1 LLNYLTFLEKAQLLC
16 LLQQDVSGLRI
27 LAKPEKVYLNNTNLA
42 YALETEKPDI
52 GNLRE
57 TFFFNQ
63 LKTIGNVTSANR
75 ADFTVNNK
83 YIFEVGGQSKGHEQ
97 IIGLENSYLALDNL
111 EYGFGNR
118 IPLWVFG
125 MLY

>member
-1 LLNYLTFLEKAQLLC
+1 M
-16 LLQQDVSGLRI
+16 
-27 LAKPEKVYLNNTNLA
+27 AKPEKVYLNNTNLA

-63 LKTIGNVTSANR
+63 LKAIGTVTSANK

-83 YIFEVGGQSKGHEQ
+83 YVFEVGGQNKGHEQ
-97 IIGLENSYLALDNL
+97 IIGLENGYLALDNL

-118 IPLWVFG
+118 IPLWSFG